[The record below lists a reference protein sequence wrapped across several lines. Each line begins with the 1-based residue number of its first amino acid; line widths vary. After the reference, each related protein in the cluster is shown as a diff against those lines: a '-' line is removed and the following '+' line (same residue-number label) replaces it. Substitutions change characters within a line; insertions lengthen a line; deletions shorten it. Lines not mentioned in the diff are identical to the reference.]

1 MPPVMFEQIDAEITD
16 ERRSE
21 PAAAPPATSPDPIAL
36 ADQIRRE
43 LALIEL
49 RRSRLLAN

>member
-16 ERRSE
+16 ERRSQAE
-21 PAAAPPATSPDPIAL
+21 APPPTPPNPTAM

-43 LALIEL
+43 FAVIEM
-49 RRSRLLAN
+49 RRSRLLAD